1 MSLLQL
7 DPAQLAS
14 LRATGSCEFEL
25 PEALFDLDFPGH
37 YFRRIKSVSVSVP
50 CVVGPYTSINGTLT
64 LLNNRLRVKASAQDP
79 YDEQADG
86 NDPRF
91 LRDYVPVQSVAT
103 STAQSDSGLFELNFR
118 DERYLPFE
126 SAGAIS
132 RWRFQ
137 IPDDFRQ
144 FDYTSISDVVL
155 TLRYTAREG
164 GSPLRKQ
171 AVEGLKRKF
180 GGERTGLV
188 RMFSLRNEFPAEWH
202 QYNQAADGDTRTIKL
217 IISKDRF
224 PYVAARGN
232 VTLTNI
238 GLLVPG
244 GTPKPGTVAAAFLE
258 KPAGNTLASVEL
270 SPSTQAGGYSYAQ
283 TSPLALEIRES
294 VSEEQY
300 DEWQFIVP
308 APQPG
313 NPAPTDLLV
322 LCGYRFKLA
331 D

>member
-1 MSLLQL
+1 
-7 DPAQLAS
+7 
-14 LRATGSCEFEL
+14 
-25 PEALFDLDFPGH
+25 
-37 YFRRIKSVSVSVP
+37 
-50 CVVGPYTSINGTLT
+50 
-64 LLNNRLRVKASAQDP
+64 
-79 YDEQADG
+79 
-86 NDPRF
+86 
-91 LRDYVPVQSVAT
+91 
-103 STAQSDSGLFELNFR
+103 
-118 DERYLPFE
+118 
-126 SAGAIS
+126 
-132 RWRFQ
+132 
-137 IPDDFRQ
+137 
-144 FDYTSISDVVL
+144 
-155 TLRYTAREG
+155 
-164 GSPLRKQ
+164 
-171 AVEGLKRKF
+171 
-180 GGERTGLV
+180 
-188 RMFSLRNEFPAEWH
+188 MFSLRNEFPAEWH
-202 QYNQAADGDTRTIKL
+202 QYNQAADSDTRTIKL